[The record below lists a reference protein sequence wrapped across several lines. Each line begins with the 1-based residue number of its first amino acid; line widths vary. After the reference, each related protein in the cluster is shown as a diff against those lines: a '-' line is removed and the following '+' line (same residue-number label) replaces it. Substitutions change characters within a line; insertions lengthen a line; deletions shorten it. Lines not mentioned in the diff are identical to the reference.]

1 MAKTNREILWWF
13 GEEMRAAYEEK
24 EEKLETLAG
33 LGLSEPV
40 KRQARED
47 IVTAFYDK
55 MKEIER
61 KPWYKEVLESARKE
75 WAMKHEMKRAKEA
88 LESAR
93 KEWAMKHEM
102 KRAKKAYQ
110 KAEKAY
116 EDAKVAHRWKV
127 EDKVEVWEW
136 TSEDK
141 WLESLRWKKDEILNA
156 LRTNEKYVKKERAEV
171 MWHEW
176 EKVHINLPEV
186 WKFKWF
192 KFEYFVSDGEVTRKN
207 FEANPELVKR
217 SYSMKD
223 VWELLKAM
231 NEFMAALGC
240 ETDWDMNYENELKYW
255 KTDTIGCY
263 AWECLKDI
271 TWLNSLYWL
280 SDKNVTWR
288 TGSRASWRCDCDYC
302 FFDRDDYD
310 YCSSNLFLRLS

>member
-55 MKEIER
+55 MEEIKR
-61 KPWYKEVLESARKE
+61 KPWYKK
-75 WAMKHEMKRAKEA
+75 A

-116 EDAKVAHRWKV
+116 EDAKVAYRWKV
-127 EDKVEVWEW
+127 DGKVEVWEW
-136 TSEDK
+136 VNEDK

-192 KFEYFVSDGEVTRKN
+192 KFEYFVSDGEVTRKD
-207 FEANPELVKR
+207 FEANPELRKR

-255 KTDTIGCY
+255 ETVTYGCY
-263 AWECLKDI
+263 AWDCLKDI

-280 SDKNVTWR
+280 SDKNVAWR
-288 TGSRASWRCDCDYC
+288 TGSRARWSCIADCTFY
-302 FFDRDDYD
+302 RYSDDY
-310 YCSSNLFLRLS
+310 YSANLFLRLS